1 MASPSSPR
9 AYSGVTRSCPA
20 RPSQGQVVPLALSSD
35 IDKREH
41 MTAPSQREFKAMY
54 ANHFDA
60 VSRYCLRRLPPDDAV
75 DAVAD
80 VFLVAWRRADSW
92 PTSEDETL
100 PWLYGVARNIVRNA
114 QRSSRRIRRLRARMN
129 AEPLYPEPGADNQLV
144 RNQPDAEL
152 VEALNSLR
160 PDDQEVL
167 RLRAQEGLTA
177 SQISLVLG
185 CSEAA
190 AKKRVSRALA
200 RLRKA
205 MDLDSAASLNSPRAI
220 QEGGGR

>member
-1 MASPSSPR
+1 
-9 AYSGVTRSCPA
+9 
-20 RPSQGQVVPLALSSD
+20 
-35 IDKREH
+35 
-41 MTAPSQREFKAMY
+41 
-54 ANHFDA
+54 
-60 VSRYCLRRLPPDDAV
+60 
-75 DAVAD
+75 
-80 VFLVAWRRADSW
+80 
-92 PTSEDETL
+92 
-100 PWLYGVARNIVRNA
+100 
-114 QRSSRRIRRLRARMN
+114 MN

>member
-1 MASPSSPR
+1 
-9 AYSGVTRSCPA
+9 
-20 RPSQGQVVPLALSSD
+20 
-35 IDKREH
+35 
-41 MTAPSQREFKAMY
+41 MY

-152 VEALNSLR
+152 VEALSSLR